1 MIFFVKRL
9 KIIYTILV
17 ITKKCRNGGL
27 TITALLI
34 KLFVKNSK
42 NSNLP
47 VVRTRYGLLSGVV
60 GIVVNILL
68 CGVKFVV
75 GSVTNSIAISVDAV
89 NNLSDAGSSIVS
101 LLGFKFAGKPA
112 DEEHPFGHG
121 RIEYLSALIVSF
133 IILLMGFE
141 AAKTSIVKIL
151 NPEDV
156 RFSVLSAS
164 VLAVTMAVKLWLAFF
179 YKNIDKRIDSPAVKA
194 LVVDS
199 LSDIAATGATLTVL
213 IVSLFSTVH
222 IDGYIGLIVA
232 VFIFSSGIGIIKS
245 TIGPLLGEPPEEA
258 FVKKIEKKI
267 LSYEGVIGIHDLLL
281 HNYGPGRTFGSVHVE
296 VPANVDVMKS
306 HDTVDKI
313 EHDIKDEFGIDVV
326 IHMDPLVVDDVHID
340 LLHALVLDLVLGI
353 DEQLSIHDFRLVEGL
368 THTNLIFDV
377 VAPYKYPVKN
387 SVLAREIRT
396 RLSKLNSSYYAV
408 VTVEQ
413 SFTKK
418 QGDKR

>member
-1 MIFFVKRL
+1 M
-9 KIIYTILV
+9 
-17 ITKKCRNGGL
+17 
-27 TITALLI
+27 
-34 KLFVKNSK
+34 
-42 NSNLP
+42 
-47 VVRTRYGLLSGVV
+47 
-60 GIVVNILL
+60 
-68 CGVKFVV
+68 
-75 GSVTNSIAISVDAV
+75 
-89 NNLSDAGSSIVS
+89 
-101 LLGFKFAGKPA
+101 
-112 DEEHPFGHG
+112 
-121 RIEYLSALIVSF
+121 
-133 IILLMGFE
+133 
-141 AAKTSIVKIL
+141 
-151 NPEDV
+151 
-156 RFSVLSAS
+156 
-164 VLAVTMAVKLWLAFF
+164 
-179 YKNIDKRIDSPAVKA
+179 
-194 LVVDS
+194 
-199 LSDIAATGATLTVL
+199 
-213 IVSLFSTVH
+213 
-222 IDGYIGLIVA
+222 
-232 VFIFSSGIGIIKS
+232 
-245 TIGPLLGEPPEEA
+245 
-258 FVKKIEKKI
+258 EKKI

-281 HNYGPGRTFGSVHVE
+281 HNYGPGRKFGSVHVE

-408 VTVEQ
+408 VTVEH